1 MTNSVKHL
9 YWTKADAPYYNSYMK
24 ADELIIYAD
33 MDGTALSDWSRGPI
47 VPEENLR
54 ALESFVAQGGLFS
67 VASGRQY
74 PDIMDFFPEGLI
86 CAPVVCGNGAIV
98 YSPRDKKVVREI
110 LLPKEFRREVLE
122 LCEKRTELVLA
133 AADEYGIYQ
142 VRTGDGHPAPDG
154 LLSRYI
160 TQEDFLTGPYV
171 KACYILPDPALMQGV
186 EEATAL
192 FASYAL
198 VTAVRSSSI
207 YLEIIRRDVSKAAGI
222 AYARDYIG
230 AGERK
235 LACIGDYFNDYEM
248 LKSADIAACPSNAA
262 QGIKDICDIVTCS
275 NDEGAIAR
283 LITALC
289 GE

>member
-1 MTNSVKHL
+1 
-9 YWTKADAPYYNSYMK
+9 MK

-33 MDGTALSDWSRGPI
+33 MDGTALSDWSRGPV

-74 PDIMDFFPEGLI
+74 PEIMDFFPAGLI

-98 YSPRDKKVVREI
+98 YSPSEKKVVQEI
-110 LLPKEFRREVLE
+110 LLPKEFRRDVLE

-133 AADEYGIYQ
+133 AADKFGIYQ
-142 VRTGDGHPAPDG
+142 VYTGDGHSAMDG
-154 LLSRYI
+154 IIRKYI
-160 TQEDFLTGPYV
+160 TQEEFLTGPYV
-171 KACYILPDPALMQGV
+171 KACYILPDPALMQSV
-186 EEATAL
+186 EEETAA
-192 FASYAL
+192 FASYGL
-198 VTAVRSSSI
+198 VTAARSSSI

-248 LKSADIAACPSNAA
+248 LMSADIAACPSNAA
-262 QGIKDICDIVTCS
+262 QGIKDICSIETCS
-275 NDEGAIAR
+275 NNEGAIAG
-283 LITALC
+283 LISALC
-289 GE
+289 AE

>member
-1 MTNSVKHL
+1 M
-9 YWTKADAPYYNSYMK
+9 
-24 ADELIIYAD
+24 
-33 MDGTALSDWSRGPI
+33 
-47 VPEENLR
+47 
-54 ALESFVAQGGLFS
+54 
-67 VASGRQY
+67 
-74 PDIMDFFPEGLI
+74 
-86 CAPVVCGNGAIV
+86 
-98 YSPRDKKVVREI
+98 
-110 LLPKEFRREVLE
+110 
-122 LCEKRTELVLA
+122 LA

-142 VRTGDGHPAPDG
+142 VHTWDGHPAQDG
-154 LLSRYI
+154 LIRRYI

-192 FASYAL
+192 FASYDL
-198 VTAVRSSSI
+198 VTAARSSSI

-222 AYARDYIG
+222 AYAREYIG

-235 LACIGDYFNDYEM
+235 LACIGDYFNDYEMLRHEM

-275 NDEGAIAR
+275 NDEGAIAG
-283 LITALC
+283 LINALC